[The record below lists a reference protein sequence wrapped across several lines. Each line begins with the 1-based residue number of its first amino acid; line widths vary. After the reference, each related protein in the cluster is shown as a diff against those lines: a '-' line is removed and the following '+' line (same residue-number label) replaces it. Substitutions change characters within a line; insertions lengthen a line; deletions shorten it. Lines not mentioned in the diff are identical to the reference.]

1 MTTSHYIAGRWVEGQ
16 GSDCI
21 VVTTLRWGNR
31 SPN

>member
-21 VVTTLRWGNR
+21 SVNDPAFGNR
-31 SPN
+31 LPN

>member
-1 MTTSHYIAGRWVEGQ
+1 MTTSHYIDGRWVEGQ

-21 VVTTLRWGNR
+21 VVQNRPTACR